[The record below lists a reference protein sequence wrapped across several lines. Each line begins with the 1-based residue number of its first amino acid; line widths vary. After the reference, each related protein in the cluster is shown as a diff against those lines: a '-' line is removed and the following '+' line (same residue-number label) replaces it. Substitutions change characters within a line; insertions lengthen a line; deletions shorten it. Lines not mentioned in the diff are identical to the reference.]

1 MTNPYKHVGSESP
14 YYDDFDVSKN
24 YVRIMYNPSKGVQA
38 RELTQSQ
45 TLLQNQLAS
54 LGGYVFKDG
63 SVVKGAR
70 ISTSYN
76 QPALQVKLINA
87 DGATITP
94 ANLVGKVYI
103 GSTSNQPII
112 VTGLSNESRYILFS
126 YMGSE
131 IVDGE
136 TFVDQAD
143 PSMNFIM
150 ESGTLSNA
158 FVAASGEGILFIDG
172 YFCFVEPQNISIG
185 VNVLDSD
192 TYHIGYMI
200 ERKYVTSE
208 TDSSLNDPAA
218 GSYNYNAPGADRY
231 QINVELFGYKDGDAE
246 ITPEM
251 LSNYLPQIIITGDK
265 LSLEQSSDPNS
276 DLMDTLAQRTF
287 EESGSYAVNPWKIYL
302 REHDSDLSKFVAEVQ
317 PGLGYIQGYRVNN
330 IASKE
335 IEINKPRT
343 FLNKAHISSY
353 IPDAAYTLALI
364 DDVTGGISGKGIP
377 DYQKQEIVEVMT
389 GVDGTG
395 SVLGECRII
404 NIYKSGNSVF
414 VYLRNTSA
422 IQNAFSGAKSIRSK
436 ANPSLLYINLFLGT
450 VGSATFVAGSSVPI
464 INSTYSKVKEIV
476 SGEIEYESTR
486 SYVATSEVSGNT
498 INLTESDTTIDF
510 PTFVGLVS
518 VYNTSTGVHLN
529 INNLS
534 LTPNNSGS
542 VSIATITGAAIENA
556 TSYTVVLRIQ
566 RDLMGIRTKVAANG
580 TTSATI
586 GSTVD
591 FITLN
596 QEDIID
602 IISVVQTSNTTVNT
616 PADLKDELVFF
627 NGQTD
632 FTYGAGVV
640 SGFSTLPSTYK
651 NTPLGNTAYT
661 ITFRYYNHIGQGPF
675 VANSYVTVGNATFL
689 SDIPDIYSIIP
700 IYKSA
705 SGLSYVLRD
714 CLDFRVKSTTL
725 NSTGMLYP
733 AHRTELEFT
742 ANIYLP
748 RTDYIWV
755 DKNGVFD
762 VSPGIPSENPQLPNI
777 PSNALAIGMIA
788 SKAYVNSLKDESIV
802 TLIENPRYTMSDI
815 DRINTRLKNVEEVVS
830 LNLLEQSAVNMMI
843 LDENGMNRY
852 KSGIFTDNFETFNNS
867 DFTNDEYDCTIDSAE
882 QSIRCQFEA
891 QNLDLSY
898 NSVASLNTKKNDITI
913 TLPYTVSTFAENKY
927 ASEYMNIQKLLFYT
941 WNGSLK
947 LSPSIDTWVNNL
959 GNIIVKQTF
968 VETPR
973 PPSQFRSWSTRYN
986 VTNHRGENWGFGK
999 NIGKSVVTTY
1009 TETTS
1014 FTDAGFALSG
1024 SSSISKESIDEYMR
1038 SRTVNYTATGL
1049 RPGVTLKATLDGKP
1063 LVLSN
1068 AIPASDGTLSGTF
1081 VIPAGVPVGTKLVLF
1096 EDTNKTSVGSA
1107 YYTARGKTIW
1117 NEVSQ
1122 TYIRQWK
1129 ASTTTTSV
1137 VAEYAW
1143 DPLAQSFFV
1152 EEENG
1157 VYIDSIDIF
1166 FQSKDTSIPV
1176 DIFVVECVN
1185 GYPSDNMLEFSQ
1197 VQKQPSEV
1205 NIGVNVPTNF
1215 KFSEP
1220 LFLEGNKEYAF
1231 VVITPS
1237 YKYNIYT
1244 STLGKADII
1253 TGIGIAEQPV
1263 LGSLFSSQN
1272 ARTWTAEQLSD
1283 IKFKINKCVFSTS
1296 VNSETVFDLPLQ
1308 AEEYEVAMETLVT
1321 NIFTPT
1327 KTSAKFYY
1335 KWSSDATWTEY
1346 DNRSDIFNT
1355 TLKTI
1360 FASGSG
1366 NPTPFSIKIIMS
1378 TEDINVSPQIDTE
1391 QVYGI
1396 FVKNLVKDSSDPI
1409 YIYNAGTYVSN
1420 NLVLANPAN
1429 DIRVILDMITPGFS
1443 DADIFFRTTDYQPI
1457 YVTQATVGLG
1467 IDISAGP
1474 KLDGQTCQVFYY
1486 NNVSKNLEPKSQVIV
1501 TGYDADTRKIFL
1513 RSVGNPD
1520 EFAAIQNGDLTQTL
1534 YDGISTDYTAILILP
1549 ISSSVNINCPAWT
1562 ATNYASGAYV
1572 TYLGY
1577 IWRARTSAISLN
1589 TPSDLSI
1596 VWEKIHS
1603 LKTVSSLLLDDTII
1617 WRKMKRNSIN
1627 NNIDTQ
1633 NSFVEYSYYPEI
1645 DVDTEFKSFSIKIDL
1660 KSRNKVDV
1668 PRVKNLRAIATV

>member
-1 MTNPYKHVGSESP
+1 
-14 YYDDFDVSKN
+14 
-24 YVRIMYNPSKGVQA
+24 
-38 RELTQSQ
+38 
-45 TLLQNQLAS
+45 
-54 LGGYVFKDG
+54 
-63 SVVKGAR
+63 
-70 ISTSYN
+70 
-76 QPALQVKLINA
+76 
-87 DGATITP
+87 
-94 ANLVGKVYI
+94 
-103 GSTSNQPII
+103 
-112 VTGLSNESRYILFS
+112 
-126 YMGSE
+126 
-131 IVDGE
+131 
-136 TFVDQAD
+136 
-143 PSMNFIM
+143 
-150 ESGTLSNA
+150 
-158 FVAASGEGILFIDG
+158 
-172 YFCFVEPQNISIG
+172 
-185 VNVLDSD
+185 
-192 TYHIGYMI
+192 
-200 ERKYVTSE
+200 
-208 TDSSLNDPAA
+208 
-218 GSYNYNAPGADRY
+218 
-231 QINVELFGYKDGDAE
+231 
-246 ITPEM
+246 
-251 LSNYLPQIIITGDK
+251 
-265 LSLEQSSDPNS
+265 
-276 DLMDTLAQRTF
+276 
-287 EESGSYAVNPWKIYL
+287 
-302 REHDSDLSKFVAEVQ
+302 
-317 PGLGYIQGYRVNN
+317 
-330 IASKE
+330 
-335 IEINKPRT
+335 
-343 FLNKAHISSY
+343 
-353 IPDAAYTLALI
+353 
-364 DDVTGGISGKGIP
+364 
-377 DYQKQEIVEVMT
+377 MT
-389 GVDGTG
+389 GINGTG

-436 ANPSLLYINLFLGT
+436 ANPGLLYINLFLGT

-498 INLTESDTTIDF
+498 INLTEADTTIDF

-542 VSIATITGAAIENA
+542 VSIATITGASIENA

-580 TTSATI
+580 TISATI

-640 SGFSTLPSTYK
+640 SGFSALPSTYK

-689 SDIPDIYSIIP
+689 SDVPDIYSIIP

-755 DKNGVFD
+755 DKNGVFGA
-762 VSPGIPSENPQLPNI
+762 SPGIPSENPQLPNI
-777 PSNALAIGMIA
+777 PSNALAIGMIS
-788 SKAYVNSLKDESIV
+788 SKAYVNSLRDESIV
-802 TLIENPRYTMSDI
+802 TLIENPRYTMSAI

-852 KSGIFTDNFETFNNS
+852 KSGIFTDNFETFDNS

-891 QNLDLSY
+891 QNLDLTY
-898 NSVASLNTKKNDITI
+898 NSVASLNTKKNDVTI

-959 GNIIVKQTF
+959 GNIIVKQNF

-973 PPSQFRSWSTRYN
+973 PPSQFRSWSANAVIARQTMG
-986 VTNHRGENWGFGK
+986 T
-999 NIGKSVVTTY
+999 VVTSQS
-1009 TETTS
+1009 TT
-1014 FTDAGFALSG
+1014 FQNAGFALTA
-1024 SSSISKESIDEYMR
+1024 SSSVARESEDQFMR
-1038 SRTVNYTATGL
+1038 QRVVNYTATGF
-1049 RPGVTLKATLDGKP
+1049 RPGIKLDAYLDGKP
-1063 LVLSN
+1063 LTVSN
-1068 AIPASDGTLSGTF
+1068 DTPGVNGTISGTF
-1081 VIPAGVPVGTKLVLF
+1081 TVPANVPVGTKLVEF
-1096 EDTNKTSVGSA
+1096 VDTNKTSSGSA
-1107 YYTARGKTIW
+1107 FYTARGKTIW
-1117 NEVSQ
+1117 NDVTQ
-1122 TYIRQWK
+1122 TYVRQWVPV
-1129 ASTTTTSV
+1129 TTTTSSV
-1137 VAEYAW
+1137 SSTWSY

-1152 EEENG
+1152 EDENG

-1166 FQSKDTSIPV
+1166 FQSKDSNIPV
-1176 DIFVVECVN
+1176 DIFVVECEN
-1185 GYPSDNMLEFSQ
+1185 GYPSERMLNFSN

-1215 KFSEP
+1215 KFGEP

-1244 STLGKADII
+1244 STLGKADLI

-1308 AEEYEVAMETLVT
+1308 AEEYEVAMQTLVA

-1327 KTSAKFYY
+1327 KTTAKLFY

-1346 DNRSDIFNT
+1346 DNRSDIFNR

-1360 FASGSG
+1360 FAIGSG
-1366 NPTPFSIKIIMS
+1366 NPVPFSIKVVMS
-1378 TEDINVSPQIDTE
+1378 TEDTNVSPQIDTE

-1429 DIRVILDMITPGFS
+1429 DIRVILDMIAPGFS

-1467 IDISAGP
+1467 IDISAGE

-1549 ISSSVNINCPAWT
+1549 ISSTANINCPAWT
-1562 ATNYASGAYV
+1562 ATNYASGSYV

-1577 IWRARTSAISLN
+1577 IWRSRTSAISLN

-1645 DVDTEFKSFSIKIDL
+1645 DVDTEFKSFAIKIDL